1 MSERQFYRTP
11 KQCRERWLNHLDP
24 SKSKQEWELKEDYIL
39 IMHVRNKGKKWA

>member
-24 SKSKQEWELKEDYIL
+24 RKSKQEWELKEDYIL